1 LSTPSLLSSIY
12 ATPFRH
18 GIWPTNNINLP
29 FISFNGG
36 QVFAAS
42 PHVLKGGSAIS
53 QGARVSEMIQT
64 VTAKGY
70 GKGEMKFASKK
81 KRGAKESTGG
91 TRKKPRRRG
100 LKGLRKEV
108 VEKGSTEETTVPNR
122 KSADAEQVTG
132 GTHATPKKRR
142 ILPWLRE
149 EGVEK
154 AEKAE
159 ARRREME
166 KGRLGGVNEEEEE
179 EEGEDK
185 DEKEYDEADE

>member
-1 LSTPSLLSSIY
+1 MDKDQIEQRWDGTM
-12 ATPFRH
+12 
-18 GIWPTNNINLP
+18 
-29 FISFNGG
+29 G
-36 QVFAAS
+36 QT
-42 PHVLKGGSAIS
+42 AIS
-53 QGARVSEMIQT
+53 CTDRKLPGSLPEHRL
-64 VTAKGY
+64 TANGY

-81 KRGAKESTGG
+81 KRGAKESTEG
-91 TRKKPRRRG
+91 TRKNPRRRG
-100 LKGLRKEV
+100 LTGLRKEV

-142 ILPWLRE
+142 FLPWLRK